1 MWGYFDME
9 QNKLVW
15 MAATAVGAMQLARCS
30 QRCSWSTTFRGGG
43 CIEQRWPTVQKVIL
57 ISVPGVTLIISEKL
71 SRCSQI
77 RQLFRVVHCFRRDQ
91 VEQLFRGFISI
102 DFGCGPIKRTG
113 NSKPAFKC
121 FFYFLYAGL
130 KSNYKV
136 SSEQELFAYGLANTV
151 SSFFSSYPIAA
162 SFGR

>member
-121 FFYFLYAGL
+121 FFYFDIENG
-130 KSNYKV
+130 V
-136 SSEQELFAYGLANTV
+136 ELLATMLPTAITIQSTLLLLISCGKPRCAY
-151 SSFFSSYPIAA
+151 
-162 SFGR
+162 